1 MWLLTLSCLLIIAI
15 LVCIILL
22 ILVCIIWV
30 IIGYIIVIISWSSV
44 RIWGTIIRVI
54 ICVLIRIRFFV
65 FVTIRFFVFV
75 IFGLRT
81 IFFIW
86 VFLTLIRYFWSS
98 LLLSLWLFRA
108 IPPNIAIAPRIRMAA
123 ISGNK
128 IFMKP
133 PFSYLLIGHCTDCFD

>member
-54 ICVLIRIRFFV
+54 ICVLIRIRFLSLLLSDFCLCY
-65 FVTIRFFVFV
+65 
-75 IFGLRT
+75 LR
-81 IFFIW
+81 IAHHLFIW